1 MGLVVY
7 SKKSSEEEKHK
18 QKSEIQ
24 VTILYTIQ
32 SEVYWR
38 VYCTANKKCLKYS
51 LLDGKKDEENHDHK
65 RLICQTSYDVKG
77 GAY

>member
-1 MGLVVY
+1 MHKAQGASFLGLVVY

-24 VTILYTIQ
+24 VIILCTIQ

-38 VYCTANKKCLKYS
+38 VYCTTNKKM
-51 LLDGKKDEENHDHK
+51 
-65 RLICQTSYDVKG
+65 TSNIPF
-77 GAY
+77 